1 MMLSALLLVLP
12 LLVART
18 TAEANH
24 AAAGRQRIVA
34 RALSHRHRRRG
45 CCRSTYRLGD
55 MMLSALL
62 SALALLLQRSTLA
75 AAVAARIAVNRR
87 HIDSHAPP
95 HRPYSEA

>member
-34 RALSHRHRRRG
+34 GTVAPSLPPRVLS
-45 CCRSTYRLGD
+45 
-55 MMLSALL
+55 
-62 SALALLLQRSTLA
+62 
-75 AAVAARIAVNRR
+75 
-87 HIDSHAPP
+87 
-95 HRPYSEA
+95 